1 MIAAGSSARTPPDAE
16 TAADRTLSRQV
27 LRGARLPDMAPAVIA
42 DEHRQFLAEHRLCV
56 VGTNRSTGPPALSP
70 VFYLFDND
78 EIVVSITA
86 TRQKYRAVQ
95 NDPDVS
101 LCVLHEEFPFPYVTV
116 YGRGRVEHEGAADV

>member
-1 MIAAGSSARTPPDAE
+1 
-16 TAADRTLSRQV
+16 
-27 LRGARLPDMAPAVIA
+27 MAPAVIA

-116 YGRGRVEHEGAADV
+116 YGRGRVEHEGAADVMAAVTEMIIGQPL